1 MATYLSG
8 VTDYIPQF
16 QPFQPDLNFYGNI
29 MQTKQTQYDNN
40 WKALNDMYGKYYYAD
55 LTRQSNVNN
64 RDQYIKNA
72 EFNLQR
78 VSQMDLSLEQN
89 ANQALQVFK
98 PFYEDKNL
106 IKDMVWTKNFNSEMS
121 RAEALKGSSDPER
134 NKQYWNTGVAA
145 MQYLKEEFKNADD
158 AKASSFGNVAYTPF
172 VDVQEKAMAIAK
184 DFGDIESAN
193 FSKDGRWLIKS
204 RNGQQLEEPLTK
216 LFESRLGNDPAVQE
230 MYKTQAYVDRKT
242 YAKTNAAQFNGDENA
257 AEMKYLENQFT
268 VLKAQNNLRY
278 MQLQENQGTYDK
290 RIADIQKQIDN
301 GTAGPDAKMQIE
313 ALRMNKDINGQ
324 VLDRAKKENDLL
336 NGGQVDNAA
345 GSNGFKNPYGDIE
358 SLRYKV
364 DSGVASSLMQKS
376 LGEAAHVLAYR
387 NSKVDLDANIYKVNE
402 EKFQQN
408 AALTKMRIQGAKE
421 VAMLKENMAA
431 KREAD
436 KARVAAGTHYYD
448 ENNQAIA
455 YEDQKNFF
463 VIKNAKGS
471 ATDKQNAIGLSRDMV
486 KMKTTDA
493 AMPWAKN
500 TVSTLFELYNNGK
513 ISKQK
518 LNEILHYDKNPNI
531 SLTEFNKKLKNNPVA
546 FLTREVGTKNLE
558 DIKDRYDNWIR
569 SNSQLS
575 ELKGDRAKQIVASN
589 VEFQD
594 YINYVKEDKSWRQ
607 ESTKAVERQL
617 MKGGYGDAAF
627 LYDQSGTLRTEKEFK
642 AAVYNKTGRSTN
654 VDYKDMLASADEAW
668 RSEKVVR
675 KPVVGLSQF
684 YTKGTGVFS
693 EGATALQINP
703 RSSYG
708 RKYYGEVY
716 NDLRNMDFG
725 DTTKVRASF
734 QGYSKT
740 NWDQVGGAKNAK
752 VAALLSQ
759 LQADMNSPKS
769 KVGTFTLGVAPVA
782 TGSTKRA
789 AVIIKPTNEWL
800 KQYVSTDKDQK
811 NNLLTQQEA
820 QAILKNGI
828 NIMTDSKGM
837 NNSMYKASF
846 KDPLAA
852 YVDALGP
859 NKSYS
864 YSDPLDGRFKINIQ
878 KNEFGTGDYSV
889 TTEYPLWD
897 PEKGKYTIA
906 KITENQTSYGNNLT
920 SARNQMAFDYFDYV
934 KASNQYYY
942 NGQ

>member
-1 MATYLSG
+1 MATYLQG

-16 QPFQPDLNFYGNI
+16 QPFQPDLNFYGNV
-29 MQTKQTQYDNN
+29 MQTKQTQYDSN

-55 LTRQSNVNN
+55 LTRDSNIKN

-78 VSQMDLSLEQN
+78 VSQLDLSLEQN
-89 ANQALQVFK
+89 VNQATQVFK
-98 PFYEDKNL
+98 PFYDDKNL
-106 IKDMVWTKNFNSEMS
+106 IKDMAWTKNFNSELS
-121 RAEALKGSSDPER
+121 RAEALKGSADPER
-134 NKQYWNTGVAA
+134 NKEYWNTGVAA
-145 MQYLKEEFKNADD
+145 MQFLREEFKNADD
-158 AKASSFGNVAYTPF
+158 TKAMSFGNVSYTPF
-172 VDVQEKAMAIAK
+172 VDVQAKAMDIAK
-184 DFGDIESAN
+184 DFGDIESVN

-204 RNGQQLEEPLTK
+204 KNGQQLEEPLTK

-242 YAKTNAAQFNGDENA
+242 FAKTNAAQFNGDENA

-268 VLKAQNNLRY
+268 ILKAQNNLRY
-278 MQLQENQGTYDK
+278 KQLQENQGTYDA
-290 RIADIQKQIDN
+290 RIADLQKQVDN
-301 GTAGPDAKMQIE
+301 GTAGPDVKMQLE
-313 ALRMNKDINGQ
+313 ALKMNKDINGQ
-324 VLDRAKKENDLL
+324 VLERAKKENDLL
-336 NGGQVDNAA
+336 NGGQVDNSS
-345 GSNGFKNPYGDIE
+345 GSNGFRNPYGDIE
-358 SLRYKV
+358 TLRYKV
-364 DSGVASSLMQKS
+364 DSGVASSLMQKA

-408 AALTKMRIQGAKE
+408 AALTRMRIQGAKE
-421 VAMLKENMAA
+421 VAALKESMRA
-431 KREAD
+431 KTEAD

-448 ENNQAIA
+448 ENNQAIP

-486 KMKTTDA
+486 RMKTNDA

-531 SLTEFNKKLKNNPVA
+531 SLTEFNKKLQNNPVA
-546 FLTREVGTKNLE
+546 FLTREVGAKNLE

-569 SNSQLS
+569 SNSQLT
-575 ELKGDRAKQIVASN
+575 ELKGDRGKKIIQSN

-594 YINYVKEDKSWRQ
+594 YINYVKEDRSWRQ
-607 ESTKAVERQL
+607 QSTKAVESHL
-617 MKGGYGDAAF
+617 MKNGYGDAAF

-654 VDYKDMLASADEAW
+654 VDYKDLLTAADEAW
-668 RSEKVVR
+668 RSEKIVR

-693 EGATALQINP
+693 EGATGLQINP

-716 NDLRNMDFG
+716 NDLRNLDFG

-740 NWDQVGGAKNAK
+740 NWEQVGGSKNAK

-769 KVGTFTLGVAPVA
+769 KVGTFTLAVAPVA

-811 NNLLTQQEA
+811 NNLLTQQEY
-820 QAILKNGI
+820 QSILKNGI
-828 NIMTDSKGM
+828 NVMTDSKSM
-837 NNSMYKASF
+837 TNSMYKASF

-852 YVDALGP
+852 YVESKG
-859 NKSYS
+859 SYT

-878 KNEFGTGDYSV
+878 KNEFGTGDYTIS
-889 TTEYPLWD
+889 TEYPLWN
-897 PEKGKYTIA
+897 PETGKYEIA
-906 KITENQTSYGNNLT
+906 RITDTQTPYGNNLT
-920 SARNQMAFDYFDYV
+920 AARNDMAFDYFDLIRRT
-934 KASNQYYY
+934 NQYYY

>member
-1 MATYLSG
+1 MATYLQG

-55 LTRQSNVNN
+55 LTRQSNVTN

-134 NKQYWNTGVAA
+134 NKQYWSTGVAA
-145 MQYLKEEFKNADD
+145 MQYLKEEFKNVDD

-172 VDVQEKAMAIAK
+172 VDVQEKAMDIAK

-193 FSKDGRWLIKS
+193 FSKDGRWIIKS

-278 MQLQENQGTYDK
+278 MQLQENQGTYDT

-301 GTAGPDAKMQIE
+301 GTAGPDAKMQLE
-313 ALRMNKDINGQ
+313 ALKMNKDINGQ

-448 ENNQAIA
+448 ENNQATA

-486 KMKTTDA
+486 KMKTNDA

-531 SLTEFNKKLKNNPVA
+531 SLTEFNKKLQNNPVA
-546 FLTREVGTKNLE
+546 FLTREVGTKDLE
-558 DIKDRYDNWIR
+558 NIKDRYDNWIR

-575 ELKGDRAKQIVASN
+575 ELKRGDRAKQIVASN

-594 YINYVKEDKSWRQ
+594 YINYVKEDKAWRQ

-627 LYDQSGTLRTEKEFK
+627 LYDQSGTLRSEKEFK
-642 AAVYNKTGRSTN
+642 AAVFNKTGRSAN
-654 VDYKDMLASADEAW
+654 VDYKDMLTAADEAW

-675 KPVVGLSQF
+675 KPVVGLSEF

-716 NDLRNMDFG
+716 NDLRNLDFG
-725 DTTKVRASF
+725 DTTKVRSSF
-734 QGYSKT
+734 QGYSKS
-740 NWDQVGGAKNAK
+740 NWEQVGGAKNAK
-752 VAALLSQ
+752 TAALLSQ

-789 AVIIKPTNEWL
+789 AVIIKPTNEWI
-800 KQYVSTDKDQK
+800 KQYVSTDEDQK

-828 NIMTDSKGM
+828 NIMTDAKSM
-837 NNSMYKASF
+837 NNSMYNASF
-846 KDPLAA
+846 KDPLSA
-852 YVDALGP
+852 YVDSKG
-859 NKSYS
+859 KYT
-864 YSDPLDGRFKINIQ
+864 YSDPLDGRFKIDIT
-878 KNEFGTGDYSV
+878 KNEFGTGDYTV
-889 TTEYPLWD
+889 TTQYPVWN
-897 PEKGKYTIA
+897 PETNKYVLTTM
-906 KITENQTSYGNNLT
+906 TETQTQFGNNLT
-920 SARNQMAFDYFDYV
+920 SNRNELAFDYFDQV
-934 KASNQYYY
+934 KLTNQYYY

>member
-1 MATYLSG
+1 MATYLQG

-55 LTRQSNVNN
+55 LTRQSNVTN

-121 RAEALKGSSDPER
+121 RAEALKCSSDPER
-134 NKQYWNTGVAA
+134 NKQYWSTGVAA
-145 MQYLKEEFKNADD
+145 MQYLKEEFKNVDD

-172 VDVQEKAMAIAK
+172 VDVQEKAMDIAK

-193 FSKDGRWLIKS
+193 FSKDGRWIIKS
-204 RNGQQLEEPLTK
+204 KNGQQLEEPLTK

-278 MQLQENQGTYDK
+278 MQLQENQGTYDT

-301 GTAGPDAKMQIE
+301 GTAGPDAKMQLE
-313 ALRMNKDINGQ
+313 ALKMNKDINGQ

-448 ENNQAIA
+448 ENNQATA

-493 AMPWAKN
+493 AMPWAKT

-531 SLTEFNKKLKNNPVA
+531 SLTEFNKKLQNNPVA
-546 FLTREVGTKNLE
+546 FLTREVGTKDLE
-558 DIKDRYDNWIR
+558 NIKDRYDNWIR

-575 ELKGDRAKQIVASN
+575 ELKRGDRAKQIVASN

-594 YINYVKEDKSWRQ
+594 YINYVKEDKAWRQ

-627 LYDQSGTLRTEKEFK
+627 LYDQSGTLRSEKEFK
-642 AAVYNKTGRSTN
+642 AAVFNKTGRSAN
-654 VDYKDMLASADEAW
+654 VDYKDMLTAADEAW

-675 KPVVGLSQF
+675 KPVVGLSEF

-716 NDLRNMDFG
+716 NDLRNLDFG
-725 DTTKVRASF
+725 DTTKVRSSF
-734 QGYSKT
+734 QCYSKS
-740 NWDQVGGAKNAK
+740 NWEQVGGAKNAK
-752 VAALLSQ
+752 TAALLSQ

-789 AVIIKPTNEWL
+789 AVIIKPTNECI

-828 NIMTDSKGM
+828 NIMTDAKSM
-837 NNSMYKASF
+837 NNSMYNASF
-846 KDPLAA
+846 KDPLSA
-852 YVDALGP
+852 YVDSKG
-859 NKSYS
+859 KYT
-864 YSDPLDGRFKINIQ
+864 YSDPLDGRFKIDIT
-878 KNEFGTGDYSV
+878 KNEFGTGDYTV
-889 TTEYPLWD
+889 TTQYPVWN
-897 PEKGKYTIA
+897 PETNKYVLTTM
-906 KITENQTSYGNNLT
+906 TETQTQFGNNLT
-920 SARNQMAFDYFDYV
+920 SNRNELAFDYFDQV
-934 KASNQYYY
+934 KLTNQYYY

>member
-1 MATYLSG
+1 MATYLQG

-134 NKQYWNTGVAA
+134 NKQYWSTGVAA

-172 VDVQEKAMAIAK
+172 VDVQTKAMDIAK

-193 FSKDGRWLIKS
+193 FSKDGRWIIKS
-204 RNGQQLEEPLTK
+204 KNGQQLEEPLTK
-216 LFESRLGNDPAVQE
+216 LFESRLGSDPAVQE

-242 YAKTNAAQFNGDENA
+242 FAKTNSAQFNGDENA

-313 ALRMNKDINGQ
+313 ALKMNKDINGQ

-364 DSGVASSLMQKS
+364 DSGVASSLMQKA

-448 ENNQAIA
+448 ENNQATA

-486 KMKTTDA
+486 KMNTNDA

-518 LNEILHYDKNPNI
+518 LNEILQYDKNPNI
-531 SLTEFNKKLKNNPVA
+531 SLTEFNKKLQNNPVA
-546 FLTREVGTKNLE
+546 FLTREVGTKDLE
-558 DIKDRYDNWIR
+558 NIKDRYDNWIR

-575 ELKGDRAKQIVASN
+575 ELKGDRGKKIVASN
-589 VEFQD
+589 IEFQD

-725 DTTKVRASF
+725 DSTKVRSSF

-846 KDPLAA
+846 KDPLSA
-852 YVDALGP
+852 YVDSKG
-859 NKSYS
+859 KYS
-864 YSDPLDGRFKINIQ
+864 YADPLDGRFKIDIT
-878 KNEFGTGDYSV
+878 KNEFGTGDYTV
-889 TTEYPLWD
+889 TTQYPLWN
-897 PEKGKYTIA
+897 PETGKYVLT
-906 KITENQTSYGNNLT
+906 KVTETQTSYGNNLT

>member
-1 MATYLSG
+1 MATYLQG

-16 QPFQPDLNFYGNI
+16 QPFQPDLNFYGNV
-29 MQTKQTQYDNN
+29 MQTKQTQYDSN

-55 LTRQSNVNN
+55 LTRDSNIKN

-78 VSQMDLSLEQN
+78 VSQLDLSLEQN
-89 ANQALQVFK
+89 ASQALQVFK
-98 PFYEDKNL
+98 PFYDDKNL
-106 IKDMVWTKNFNSEMS
+106 IKDMVWTKNYNSEMS

-134 NKQYWNTGVAA
+134 NKQYWSTGVAA
-145 MQYLKEEFKNADD
+145 MQFLKEEFKNAADD
-158 AKASSFGNVAYTPF
+158 KAMSFGNVAYTPF
-172 VDVQEKAMAIAK
+172 VDVQAKAMDIAK
-184 DFGDIESAN
+184 DFGDIESVN

-204 RNGQQLEEPLTK
+204 KNGQQLEEPLTK

-242 YAKTNAAQFNGDENA
+242 FAKSNAAQFNGDENA
-257 AEMKYLENQFT
+257 AEMKYLENQFN

-301 GTAGPDAKMQIE
+301 GTAGPDAKIQLE
-313 ALRMNKDINGQ
+313 ALKMNKDINSQ
-324 VLDRAKKENDLL
+324 VLERAKKENDLL
-336 NGGQVDNAA
+336 NGGQVNNSS

-358 SLRYKV
+358 SLRFKV
-364 DSGVASSLMQKS
+364 DNGVASSLMQKA
-376 LGEAAHVLAYR
+376 LGEAAHYLAYR

-408 AALTKMRIQGAKE
+408 AALTRMRIQGAKE

-448 ENNQAIA
+448 ENNQAVP

-531 SLTEFNKKLKNNPVA
+531 SLTEFNKKLQNNPVA
-546 FLTREVGTKNLE
+546 FLTREIGAKDLE
-558 DIKDRYDNWIR
+558 NIKDRYDNWIR

-575 ELKGDRAKQIVASN
+575 ELKGDRAKKIVASN

-594 YINYVKEDKSWRQ
+594 YINYVKEDRAWRQ

-617 MKGGYGDAAF
+617 MKNGYGDAAF

-642 AAVYNKTGRSTN
+642 AAVYNKLGRTAN
-654 VDYKDMLASADEAW
+654 VDYKEMLTAADEAW

-769 KVGTFTLGVAPVA
+769 KVGTFTLAVAPVA

-811 NNLLTQQEA
+811 NNLLTQQEY
-820 QAILKNGI
+820 QSILKNGI
-828 NIMTDSKGM
+828 NIMTDSKSM
-837 NNSMYKASF
+837 NNSMYKSSF
-846 KDPLAA
+846 KDPLSA
-852 YVDALGP
+852 YVDSKG
-859 NKSYS
+859 SYT
-864 YSDPLDGRFKINIQ
+864 YSDPLDGRYRIDIT
-878 KNEFGTGDYSV
+878 KNEFGTGDYTV
-889 TTEYPLWD
+889 TTQYPLWN
-897 PEKGKYTIA
+897 PETGKYVMT

-920 SARNQMAFDYFDYV
+920 SARNQMAIDYFDYI

>member
-531 SLTEFNKKLKNNPVA
+531 SLTEFNKKLQNNPVA
-546 FLTREVGTKNLE
+546 FLTREVGTKDLE
-558 DIKDRYDNWIR
+558 NIKDRYDNWIR

-575 ELKGDRAKQIVASN
+575 ELKGDRAKKIVSSN
-589 VEFQD
+589 IEFQD

-642 AAVYNKTGRSTN
+642 AAVYNKTGRSSN

-782 TGSTKRA
+782 TGSTKRS

-846 KDPLAA
+846 KDPLSA
-852 YVDALGP
+852 YVDSRG
-859 NKSYS
+859 KYS
-864 YSDPLDGRFKINIQ
+864 YADPLDGRYKIDIT
-878 KNEFGTGDYSV
+878 KNEFGTGDYTV
-889 TTEYPLWD
+889 TTQYPLWN
-897 PEKGKYTIA
+897 PETGKYVLT
-906 KITENQTSYGNNLT
+906 KVTETQTSYGNNLT

>member
-1 MATYLSG
+1 
-8 VTDYIPQF
+8 
-16 QPFQPDLNFYGNI
+16 
-29 MQTKQTQYDNN
+29 MQTKQSQYDSN

-55 LTRQSNVNN
+55 LTRDGNVKN

-78 VSQMDLSLEQN
+78 VSQLDLSLEQN

-106 IKDMVWTKNFNSEMS
+106 IKDMVWTKNYNSEMS

-134 NKQYWNTGVAA
+134 NKQYWGTGVAA
-145 MQYLKEEFKNADD
+145 MQFLKEEFKTATDD
-158 AKASSFGNVAYTPF
+158 KAMSFNNVAYTPF
-172 VDVQEKAMAIAK
+172 VDVDKKAMDIAK
-184 DFGDIESAN
+184 EFGDIESAN
-193 FSKDGRWLIKS
+193 FSKDGRWIIKS
-204 RNGQQLEEPLTK
+204 KNGQQLEEPLTK
-216 LFESRLGNDPAVQE
+216 LFESRLGNDPAVQD
-230 MYKTQAYVDRKT
+230 MYKTQAYVDRKSF
-242 YAKTNAAQFNGDENA
+242 AKNNAAQFNGDENA
-257 AEMKYLENQFT
+257 AEMKYLENQFNI
-268 VLKAQNNLRY
+268 LKVQNNLRY
-278 MQLQENQGTYDK
+278 MQLQESNKTYNN
-290 RIADIQKQIDN
+290 RIADLQKQVDN
-301 GTAGPDAKMQIE
+301 GTAGPDVKMQLE
-313 ALRMNKDINGQ
+313 ALKMNKGINDQ
-324 VLDRAKKENDLL
+324 VLERAQKENDLL

-345 GSNGFKNPYGDIE
+345 GSNGFRNPYGDVE
-358 SLRYKV
+358 SLRFKV

-376 LGEAAHVLAYR
+376 LGEAAHTLAYR

-421 VAMLKENMAA
+421 VAALKENLRA
-431 KREAD
+431 KTEAD

-448 ENNQAIA
+448 ENNQATP

-471 ATDKQNAIGLSRDMV
+471 TTDKQNAIGLSRDMV

-518 LNEILHYDKNPNI
+518 LNEILHYDKNPNV
-531 SLTEFNKKLKNNPVA
+531 SLTEFNKKLQNNPVA
-546 FLTREVGTKNLE
+546 FLTREVGTKDLE
-558 DIKDRYDNWIR
+558 NIKDRYDNWIR
-569 SNSQLS
+569 SNSQLT
-575 ELKGDRAKQIVASN
+575 ELKGERAKKIVASN

-607 ESTKAVERQL
+607 ESSKAVERQL
-617 MKGGYGDAAF
+617 MRGGYGDAAF
-627 LYDQSGTLRTEKEFK
+627 LYDETGTLRSEKEFK
-642 AAVYNKTGRSTN
+642 TAVYRKTGRSAN
-654 VDYKDMLASADEAW
+654 VDYKEMLTAADEAW

-675 KPVVGLSQF
+675 KPVVGLSEF
-684 YTKGTGVFS
+684 YTKGTGTFS

-716 NDLRNMDFG
+716 NDLRNLDFG
-725 DTTKVRASF
+725 DTTKVRSSF

-811 NNLLTQQEA
+811 NNLLTQAEA
-820 QAILKNGI
+820 QAIMKNGI
-828 NIMTDSKGM
+828 NVMTDAKSM
-837 NNSMYKASF
+837 SNSMYKASF
-846 KDPLAA
+846 KDPLSA
-852 YVDALGP
+852 YVDSKG
-859 NKSYS
+859 KYS
-864 YSDPLDGRFKINIQ
+864 YSDPLDGRFKIDIT
-878 KNEFGTGDYSV
+878 KNEFGTGDYTV
-889 TTEYPLWD
+889 TTQYPLWN
-897 PEKGKYTIA
+897 PETGTYVMTKV
-906 KITENQTSYGNNLT
+906 TENQTSYGNNLT
-920 SARNQMAFDYFDYV
+920 SARNQMAFDYFDLV
-934 KASNQYYY
+934 KQSNQYYY

>member
-1 MATYLSG
+1 MATYLQG

-55 LTRQSNVNN
+55 LTRQSNVTN

-172 VDVQEKAMAIAK
+172 VDVQEKAMDIAK

-193 FSKDGRWLIKS
+193 FSKDGRWIIKS
-204 RNGQQLEEPLTK
+204 KNGQQLEEPLTK

-278 MQLQENQGTYDK
+278 MQLQENQGTYDT

-301 GTAGPDAKMQIE
+301 GTAGPDAKMQLE
-313 ALRMNKDINGQ
+313 ALKMNKDINGQ

-421 VAMLKENMAA
+421 VAMLKESMRA
-431 KREAD
+431 KTEAD

-448 ENNQAIA
+448 ENNQATP

-471 ATDKQNAIGLSRDMV
+471 ATDKQNAISLSRDMV

-531 SLTEFNKKLKNNPVA
+531 SLTEFNKKLQNNPVG
-546 FLTREVGTKNLE
+546 FLTREVGTKDLE
-558 DIKDRYDNWIR
+558 NIKDRFDNWIR

-575 ELKGDRAKQIVASN
+575 ELKRGDRAKQIVASN

-594 YINYVKEDKSWRQ
+594 YINYVKEDKAWRQ

-627 LYDQSGTLRTEKEFK
+627 LYDQSGTLRSEKEFK
-642 AAVYNKTGRSTN
+642 AAVFNKTGRSAN
-654 VDYKDMLASADEAW
+654 VDYKDMLTAADEAW

-675 KPVVGLSQF
+675 KPVVGLSEF

-716 NDLRNMDFG
+716 NDLRNLDFG
-725 DTTKVRASF
+725 DTTKVRSSF
-734 QGYSKT
+734 QGYSKS
-740 NWDQVGGAKNAK
+740 NWEQVGGAKNAK
-752 VAALLSQ
+752 TAALLSQ

-828 NIMTDSKGM
+828 NIMTDAKSM
-837 NNSMYKASF
+837 NNSMYNASF
-846 KDPLAA
+846 KDPLSA
-852 YVDALGP
+852 YVDSKG
-859 NKSYS
+859 KYT
-864 YSDPLDGRFKINIQ
+864 YSDPLDSRFRIDIT
-878 KNEFGTGDYSV
+878 KNEFGTGDYTV
-889 TTEYPLWD
+889 TTQYPVWN
-897 PEKGKYTIA
+897 PETNKYVLTTM
-906 KITENQTSYGNNLT
+906 TETQTQFGNNLT
-920 SARNQMAFDYFDYV
+920 SNRNELAFDYFDQV
-934 KASNQYYY
+934 KLTNQYYY